1 MFMCLKRVDI
11 SVVVMCDASD
21 VTEYARKRSELH
33 V

>member
-1 MFMCLKRVDI
+1 MYVCLRVDI
-11 SVVVMCDASD
+11 SKLVMCDASD